1 MCFIMN
7 VFFRAINIE
16 NEKANSVKNALTGE
30 YGAVPDTARHYK
42 VVSLNSKLP
51 F

>member
-1 MCFIMN
+1 MIFHR
-7 VFFRAINIE
+7 FYSAINIE

-42 VVSLNSKLP
+42 VEKINLLSELTR
-51 F
+51 